1 MCRDV
6 DCPKNHLECYMEH
19 GVHKMDASL
28 EHYKNDNI
36 KGSQHI
42 PLAPKYIP
50 MLVLLEQATQVSQG
64 GMCPLQCGPC
74 NGGMCPLL

>member
-1 MCRDV
+1 
-6 DCPKNHLECYMEH
+6 MEH

-36 KGSQHI
+36 KGPQHI

-50 MLVLLEQATQVSQG
+50 MLVLLEHATQVSKWVVAL
-64 GMCPLQCGPC
+64 GMWLSDFMVSSTHGH
-74 NGGMCPLL
+74 MYWA